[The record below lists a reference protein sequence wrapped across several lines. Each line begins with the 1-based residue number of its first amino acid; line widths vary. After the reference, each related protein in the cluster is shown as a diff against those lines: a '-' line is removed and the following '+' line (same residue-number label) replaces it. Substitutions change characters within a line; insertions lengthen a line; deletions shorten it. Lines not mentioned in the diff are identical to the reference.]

1 MRISLTGARRIH
13 FADREHGEYI
23 SLIGSKTMKR
33 ILFALFLVAGFALP
47 ALAADIPEAKLNKA
61 GLHIQPWFSS
71 STGDLAKDLELAQ
84 ADGKTLAVLWE
95 QEGCSYCL
103 KMHKVNFR
111 DHKTVDYVKKNFRVV
126 QMNLRGENKV
136 TDFNGKKLAEDALA
150 AKHRITGTPMIEFY
164 KTTAAGAKE
173 VFRMPGFADLPL
185 FTMVFEYVNEGGYAV
200 ASLGTW
206 LKARTAQN

>member
-1 MRISLTGARRIH
+1 VA
-13 FADREHGEYI
+13 
-23 SLIGSKTMKR
+23 
-33 ILFALFLVAGFALP
+33 ALAP
-47 ALAADIPEAKLNKA
+47 ALADDIPEAKLGKN
-61 GLHIQPWFSS
+61 GLHIQPWFSD
-71 STGDLAKDLELAQ
+71 STGDLSKDLELAQ
-84 ADGKTLAVLWE
+84 AEGKTLAVLWE

-111 DHKTVDYVKKNFRVV
+111 DHKTVDYIKKNFRVV
-126 QMNLRGENKV
+126 QMEMNGDGKFI
-136 TDFNGKKLAEDALA
+136 DFNGKKLAENELSD
-150 AKHRITGTPMIEFY
+150 KHRITGTPMIEFY

-185 FTMVFEYVNEGGYAV
+185 FTMVFEYVNEGGYEV